1 MKNIDNLVNKVLNE
15 EIERKAEEMVSMITE
30 KLQGGQKKLDVA
42 KPKGKLD
49 AADFKMLRSMKKKET
64 KEGKSMC
71 EQCGGVMKE
80 GVCEQC
86 GMNEEVGEGN
96 AFTGALAKAKESGKS
111 SFEVGG
117 KEFQV
122 KEGKNTLQLTE
133 SEVVD
138 LIEKIVLEQKK
149 KKEDTVKVEKVV
161 NKLKSNIA
169 KKEAIGLVKTEK
181 GHLKPSKKENDDY
194 ISSVTKK
201 MKEYLKNGSKGSF
214 EMNPKQFPK
223 GNGELGEMNKKA
235 YTPSNAVEEYIENFA
250 YAPGMENLQYD
261 EIKPNKEWVDDN
273 IKGSSRTGNN
283 PEWANAVETE
293 LGEKIVKKKDKN
305 LYGTEKRKN
314 SYKRQTQPIDTAGEH
329 EGEKTIDDM
338 FTKLESVKEKKDKVL
353 NEQISKMKNI
363 IGYNKTTQ

>member
-1 MKNIDNLVNKVLNE
+1 MKNIDNLVNQVLNE
-15 EIERKAEEMVSMITE
+15 EIERKAEKMANLISE
-30 KLQGGQKKLDVA
+30 KLSGGQKKLDVA

-49 AADFKMLRSMKKKET
+49 AADFKMLRSMKKKKET
-64 KEGKSMC
+64 KEGKEMC
-71 EQCGGVMKE
+71 EQCGREMKE

-86 GMNEEVGEGN
+86 SLREADMEEGN
-96 AFTGALAKAKESGKS
+96 AFTGALAKAKKEGDD
-111 SFEVGG
+111 SFKVGG

-122 KEGKNTLQLTE
+122 KENVLKLTE
-133 SEVVD
+133 SEVID

-149 KKEDTVKVEKVV
+149 KKEETIKVEKVV

-169 KKEAIGLVKTEK
+169 KKEATGLAKTEK

-223 GNGELGEMNKKA
+223 GNGELGEMDRKG
-235 YTPSNAVEEYIENFA
+235 YTPSDAVQEYIENFA
-250 YAPGMENLQYD
+250 YSPGMESLHYD

-283 PEWANAVETE
+283 PKWANAVETE
-293 LGEKIVKKKDKN
+293 LGEKIVAKKDKN
-305 LYGTEKRKN
+305 LFGIEKRKN
-314 SYKRQTQPIDTAGEH
+314 SYKRQTQPIDTAGE
-329 EGEKTIDDM
+329 EKGEKKLDDM
-338 FTKLESVKEKKDKVL
+338 FTKLESTKDKKTKVL
-353 NEQISKMKNI
+353 NEEISKMKNI
-363 IGYNKTTQ
+363 ISYNKITQ